1 MTLAVLQAVADG
13 WSPKQIHDTVAA
25 IARQAAYATPVRRT
39 LLGRFLRF
47 IGDELRDLIQLLGGW
62 HNARVVVI
70 VAVALLVLA
79 IVARIVVG
87 RRIELHRQTAG
98 SLQIVGSAR
107 RDYWSLAAELEQRG
121 DFVGASHA
129 LYLAVLDT
137 LARGGGLTFHT
148 SKTVGDYVRDLRQRR
163 SPWVEPFREF
173 GRRFERDVFGA
184 EPPSA
189 STYQSLTKLATFART
204 ARAA

>member
-1 MTLAVLQAVADG
+1 MTVAVLQAVADG
-13 WSPKQIHDTVAA
+13 WTAKQIHDTVAA
-25 IARQAAYATPVRRT
+25 IARQPAYATPVRRT

-47 IGDELRDLIQLLGGW
+47 LGDEIRDLIQLLGGW
-62 HNARVVVI
+62 QNARVVVI

-87 RRIELHRQTAG
+87 RRIELRRQTAG
-98 SLQIVGSAR
+98 SLQIVGSNR
-107 RDYWSLAAELEQRG
+107 RDYWALAAEFEQRS
-121 DFVGASHA
+121 DFVAASHA
-129 LYLAVLDT
+129 LYLAVLDA

-163 SPWVEPFREF
+163 SPALEPFREF
-173 GRRFERDVFGA
+173 SRRFERDVFGA

-189 STYQSLTKLATFART
+189 ATYESLTKLAGFART

>member
-1 MTLAVLQAVADG
+1 MTVAVLQAVADG
-13 WSPKQIHDTVAA
+13 WTARQIHDTVAA
-25 IARQAAYATPVRRT
+25 IARQPAYATPVRRT
-39 LLGRFLRF
+39 LLGRFVRF
-47 IGDELRDLIQLLGGW
+47 LGDELRDLIQLLGGW
-62 HNARVVVI
+62 QNARVLVMI
-70 VAVALLVLA
+70 AVALLVLA
-79 IVARIVVG
+79 IAARIVIG
-87 RRIELHRQTAG
+87 RRIELRRRTAS
-98 SLQIVGSAR
+98 SLQIVGSSR
-107 RDYWSLAAELEQRG
+107 RDYWALAAELEQRS

-137 LARGGGLTFHT
+137 LARGGALTFHA

-163 SPWVEPFREF
+163 SPSLEAFREF

-189 STYQSLTKLATFART
+189 ATYQILTTLAAFART